1 MAGPLDTPVYL
12 KPRELRP
19 VEDGIGI
26 EVKALRGN
34 LWITQEGDSKDKV
47 LGPGESFVI
56 DRAGLT
62 LVTAL
67 LGPAV
72 LVLQR
77 PHRCGPR
84 ASARRVS
91 RMPRRAMAPPGISGS
106 P

>member
-12 KPRELRP
+12 KPRELLP
-19 VEDGIGI
+19 VENGVGI

-34 LWITQEGDSKDKV
+34 LWITQAGDAKDKV

-72 LVLQR
+72 LVLQPGR
-77 PHRCGPR
+77 IAAGREL
-84 ASARRVS
+84 
-91 RMPRRAMAPPGISGS
+91 RRAA
-106 P
+106 